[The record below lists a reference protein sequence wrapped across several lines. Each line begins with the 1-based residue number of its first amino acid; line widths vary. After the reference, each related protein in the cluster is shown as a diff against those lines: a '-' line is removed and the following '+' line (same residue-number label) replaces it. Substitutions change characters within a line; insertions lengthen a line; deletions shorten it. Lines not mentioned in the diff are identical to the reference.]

1 MIHLDRKKGGLPLY
15 QQIYQQIKSDIL
27 LGYLSPNERILG
39 TRTLAKMLGVSR
51 NTVDR
56 AYMQLTLEGYIE
68 SRQNAGF
75 YVLKLPK
82 AFQSEKR
89 FADDL
94 PIKKVQ
100 SSDEHIMYDLTN
112 SSHTSNLFPKK
123 VWKKH
128 YQTALDQLDE
138 AEKLYT
144 LQPFQGDF
152 RLRKEISRYLER
164 IRGVKC
170 HPNQI
175 IITSGLQQSLDYI
188 CQFLGNTQRKVL
200 MEEPSYP
207 KAREIFKKNAYPIIT
222 ANVDDKGLDLTKV
235 DKKADIEMIYT
246 TPSHQFPLGM
256 IMPISRRQELL
267 SFAQERNSFI
277 IEDDYDSELR
287 YYQRPIPAL
296 KSIDYLDRVIYLGTF
311 SKILSPSFRMSYI
324 VLPEQFTEAFLEKFQ
339 LYNSTVNL
347 LNQLALANILSSG
360 DYDRLVRKMNHVF
373 KKRYEAFKK
382 EFETFQSPISLS
394 SNVSG
399 QYFLVTFPDKI
410 NQCDL
415 IKQAEQEGVRVYDTM
430 QFWQEKAACP
440 QESLFLGFSKID
452 LEDIPDCV
460 NRLKRA
466 WDH

>member
-1 MIHLDRKKGGLPLY
+1 MIHLNRKKGSAPLY
-15 QQIYQQIKSDIL
+15 QQIYQQVKSDIL
-27 LGYLSPNERILG
+27 LGYLSPNEKILG

-82 AFQSEKR
+82 AFQSEKT
-89 FADDL
+89 FTEEFSDT
-94 PIKKVQ
+94 KKQ
-100 SSDEHIMYDLTN
+100 ATDEHIIYDLTN
-112 SSHTSNLFPKK
+112 SRHTSNLFPKK

-128 YQTALDQLDE
+128 YQNAIEQLDE

-164 IRGVKC
+164 IRGVRC
-170 HPNQI
+170 QPSQI

-188 CQFLGNTQRKVL
+188 CQFLGDTQKSVL

-207 KAREIFKKNAYPIIT
+207 KAREIFKKNAYPIVT
-222 ANVDDKGLDLTKV
+222 AKVDEKGLNLENIDEN
-235 DKKADIEMIYT
+235 ARIEMIYT

-267 SFAQERNSFI
+267 AFAQEKDSFI

-287 YYQRPIPAL
+287 YYERPIPAL

-324 VLPEQFTEAFLEKFQ
+324 VLPDQFTEAFLEKFQ

-347 LNQLALANILSSG
+347 LNQIALANILSSG

-382 EFETFQSPISLS
+382 EFEQFQSPIKLS

-415 IKQAEQEGVRVYDTM
+415 IKQAENEGVRVYDTM

-452 LEDIPDCV
+452 LENIPDCV
-460 NRLKRA
+460 SRLRRA
-466 WDH
+466 WD